1 MTRMLDTRTSNNI
14 PNGQRETPVSTFL
27 PERVYQIG
35 TVGLDVPPNTQGVIR
50 VEFRGVLGVTNL
62 PEQLSNISIRFFVVR
77 GSLPTDPRVASAF
90 ETYSSQQTGNQV
102 VIVNGN
108 DYNVSAP
115 VSGTLIYTAFA
126 ISLGGETGRPGP
138 ETFTAS
144 VFTD

>member
-1 MTRMLDTRTSNNI
+1 MTRMLDTRTSDNI

-27 PERVYQIG
+27 PARVYQIG
-35 TVGLDVPPNTQGVIR
+35 TLGLNVAPNTQGVLR

-62 PEQLSNISIRFFVVR
+62 PEQPSNISVRFFVVR
-77 GSLPTDPRVASAF
+77 GSLPTDLRVASAF
-90 ETYSSQQTGNQV
+90 ETYSNMQTGNHV

-108 DYNVSAP
+108 DYNVPAP
-115 VSGTLIYTAFA
+115 ASGTLIYTAFA
-126 ISLGGETGRPGP
+126 ESLGGESGRPGP